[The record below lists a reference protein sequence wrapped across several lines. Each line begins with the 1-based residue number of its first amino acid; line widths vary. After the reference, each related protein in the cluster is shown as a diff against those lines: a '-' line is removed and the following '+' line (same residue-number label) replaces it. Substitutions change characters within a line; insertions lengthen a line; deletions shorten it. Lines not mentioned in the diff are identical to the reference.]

1 MSDKKI
7 KERYSGVDCNLTR
20 WELDSF
26 AELYN
31 PETNFYKDSIDCGR
45 ITSNIYLGSYNL
57 AAKAKDGLKLLGV
70 THILTMGHKME
81 IPYPGEFEYKV
92 ISIPDSPDA
101 NITQYFDECID
112 WIETA
117 LREPSNVVL
126 IHCYAGIS
134 RSATITIAYLM
145 KSKNYCFIEAIEKVR
160 QARFWVHP
168 NAGFRSS
175 LYNYNIRLEL
185 PCSKE
190 MIQLYEQCFSIL
202 RKVTVKKHKL
212 QSADKSFVIDAF
224 QELFGIYHP
233 ATLRVQQELKML
245 S

>member
-1 MSDKKI
+1 M
-7 KERYSGVDCNLTR
+7 KERYAGVDCSLSR

-81 IPYPGEFEYKV
+81 IPFPGEFEYKV

-101 NITQYFDECID
+101 NIAQYFDECVE
-112 WIETA
+112 WIENA
-117 LREPSNVVL
+117 IKSNSKHVVL

-145 KSKNYCFIEAIEKVR
+145 KSKKYSYIEAMEKVR
-160 QARFWVHP
+160 QARFWIHP
-168 NAGFRSS
+168 NSGFRST
-175 LYNYNIRLEL
+175 LYNLNIRLGMDAT
-185 PCSKE
+185 KE

-202 RKVTVKKHKL
+202 RKVNQKKLKL
-212 QSADKSFVIDAF
+212 TYADKIFVIDSF
-224 QELFGIYHP
+224 SELFGSSHQNTVRI
-233 ATLRVQQELKML
+233 REELEMF